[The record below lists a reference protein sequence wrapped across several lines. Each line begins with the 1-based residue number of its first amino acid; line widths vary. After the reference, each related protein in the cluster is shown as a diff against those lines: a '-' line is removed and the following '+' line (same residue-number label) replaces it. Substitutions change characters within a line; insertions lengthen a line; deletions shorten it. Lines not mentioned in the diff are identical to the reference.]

1 MDLRSDTLVYPFD
14 TIPLDPGPFLGEN
27 PPTNKEVLLKLKG
40 YEKQTGS
47 KYKKDMR
54 YALMKVSN
62 DIKEWWLNTGF
73 KLKTNNGIIYK
84 VQLLKKKHTSLF
96 CNRNK
101 PYAKYAKIKFLNI
114 MREIFNP
121 VCKKYTNRLS
131 ISNNPSDSRK
141 YKLLKSMIENKQE
154 NKIVCQKKRNGEK
167 KDRLISRKENANSID
182 QIIVLS
188 EESEAVETEDDV
200 EDEDY
205 IYEGTKPPKKKI
217 LSKGLCIVA
226 DKYQSSNREIF

>member
-1 MDLRSDTLVYPFD
+1 
-14 TIPLDPGPFLGEN
+14 
-27 PPTNKEVLLKLKG
+27 
-40 YEKQTGS
+40 
-47 KYKKDMR
+47 
-54 YALMKVSN
+54 
-62 DIKEWWLNTGF
+62 
-73 KLKTNNGIIYK
+73 
-84 VQLLKKKHTSLF
+84 
-96 CNRNK
+96 
-101 PYAKYAKIKFLNI
+101 

-131 ISNNPSDSRK
+131 ISNNPSDCRK

-217 LSKGLCIVA
+217 YRKDCALWLINTSLLIGKFLNLPVKQLKIEVTTLMTTPYLIILS
-226 DKYQSSNREIF
+226 REQEKM